1 MINDVKKPTVLICD
15 DEPHIRESIR
25 YTVNKA
31 GFDHLFASDG
41 TTSYDMACD
50 NQPDM
55 VILDVG
61 MPGMTGYEVCEK
73 LRTLPEMQDMK
84 ILILTAFGQEKDKQQ
99 AFDVGANDFLTKPFS
114 PRILRE
120 KIIDLL
126 AK

>member
-1 MINDVKKPTVLICD
+1 MNEDEKKPTVLICD

-25 YTVNKA
+25 YAVNKA
-31 GFDHLFASDG
+31 GFDYLLASDG
-41 TTSYDMACD
+41 TTGYAMACE

-73 LRTLPEMQDMK
+73 LRGLPEMRDVK

-99 AFDVGANDFLTKPFS
+99 AFNVGANDFLTKPFS
-114 PRILRE
+114 PRILKE
-120 KIIDLL
+120 KILDLL
-126 AK
+126 DK

>member
-1 MINDVKKPTVLICD
+1 MNDDIKKPTILICD

-41 TTSYDMACD
+41 IASYAMACE
-50 NQPDM
+50 NKPDM

-73 LRTLPEMQDMK
+73 LRELPEMKEVK
-84 ILILTAFGQEKDKQQ
+84 ILILTAFGQEKDKQH
-99 AFDVGANDFLTKPFS
+99 AAEVGANDFLTKPFS
-114 PRILRE
+114 PSLLKE

-126 AK
+126 PI